1 MCVCVL
7 ANGRVDVPV
16 FQKLCP
22 LLPPCAPTDPRHQ
35 AARHRFTVLS
45 ALSPFTV
52 GVGHGHRR
60 NHSHA
65 RLAAHAAASYLPNGT
80 SVLTAADSKRLF
92 HPPPWMVGFV
102 AKLPPGLRAVEPIE
116 LILLVGAM
124 TVGVLVWAAASTVSR
139 QKAALRKANAAGD
152 EAALLQQAR
161 LAAAVALAVALA
173 LALAVA
179 LALALSLSRSL
190 ALSLSH

>member
-1 MCVCVL
+1 M
-7 ANGRVDVPV
+7 
-16 FQKLCP
+16 
-22 LLPPCAPTDPRHQ
+22 APQ
-35 AARHRFTVLS
+35 
-45 ALSPFTV
+45 
-52 GVGHGHRR
+52 
-60 NHSHA
+60 
-65 RLAAHAAASYLPNGT
+65 
-80 SVLTAADSKRLF
+80 VLTAADSKRLF

>member
-1 MCVCVL
+1 M
-7 ANGRVDVPV
+7 
-16 FQKLCP
+16 
-22 LLPPCAPTDPRHQ
+22 
-35 AARHRFTVLS
+35 LS

-116 LILLVGAM
+116 LILLVGA
-124 TVGVLVWAAASTVSR
+124 
-139 QKAALRKANAAGD
+139 
-152 EAALLQQAR
+152 
-161 LAAAVALAVALA
+161 
-173 LALAVA
+173 
-179 LALALSLSRSL
+179 
-190 ALSLSH
+190 

>member
-1 MCVCVL
+1 MTPDVTRETDATLRQRVTCKSMCV
-7 ANGRVDVPV
+7 NGRAHVYVYCGRVCLPV
-16 FQKLCP
+16 
-22 LLPPCAPTDPRHQ
+22 PTDPRHQ
-35 AARHRFTVLS
+35 AAPPLTVLS

-152 EAALLQQAR
+152 EAALLQQAHEEATYLKLR
-161 LAAAVALAVALA
+161 NRY
-173 LALAVA
+173 
-179 LALALSLSRSL
+179 LSVYMLKP
-190 ALSLSH
+190 

>member
-1 MCVCVL
+1 MAPDTWRETLQRCDTEASWHVLGMCVCVL
-7 ANGRVDVPV
+7 ANGRVEVPA

-102 AKLPPGLRAVEPIE
+102 ARYADKRPVGPSPPP
-116 LILLVGAM
+116 
-124 TVGVLVWAAASTVSR
+124 
-139 QKAALRKANAAGD
+139 
-152 EAALLQQAR
+152 
-161 LAAAVALAVALA
+161 
-173 LALAVA
+173 
-179 LALALSLSRSL
+179 
-190 ALSLSH
+190 